1 MRFAFNLR
9 FPGQYY
15 DSETE
20 TSYNMARD
28 YDARIGRYIESDPI
42 GLKGGVN
49 TYGYVG
55 GNPLSRFDPD
65 GKKWGAVGAIAWMA
79 GCSLY
84 AFNKA
89 SAVYPSPGDDKKK
102 HCYASCI
109 LNKCTLWSF
118 FPSFAVGWGFEQ
130 AQRVLGAGVYDT
142 GDIDA
147 NIYGIISSYRG
158 DCKQQCDV
166 CPIP

>member
-1 MRFAFNLR
+1 
-9 FPGQYY
+9 
-15 DSETE
+15 
-20 TSYNMARD
+20 MARD

-42 GLKGGVN
+42 GLKGGIN

-118 FPSFAVGWGFEQ
+118 FPSFAVGWGGIPPISRTLWVGANMSREVVNGTSFVYGRIQ
-130 AQRVLGAGVYDT
+130 A
-142 GDIDA
+142 
-147 NIYGIISSYRG
+147 RG
-158 DCKQQCDV
+158 GTASG
-166 CPIP
+166 